1 MTSTTH
7 PVQTTRPGR
16 GPSASR
22 TRRLTRIWLWIAT
35 LVGAFFAGGP
45 VLWMLTSSVKPNTE
59 IFAYPPTFIPERFTL
74 AAYAEILGNPEKV
87 RFFINSYT
95 VAAGVVLLTLFAG
108 IMAGYALSRFDFRFK
123 GPLNAVIISIQAVP
137 PITLLIPY
145 FGLVVWL
152 RLYDTLWALILTY
165 MVATIPYAILM
176 MTGYFNTIPK
186 DLDEAVKID
195 GGGTF
200 RTLWRFLVPIARP
213 GIVSVGAYTFMVAW
227 NEYLFAL
234 TLTQNR
240 SNRTVPVG
248 IQLLMGEHSFEWS
261 EMMAMSVLG
270 CLPVLILFLFFQR
283 QFVGGM
289 TAGAVKT

>member
-1 MTSTTH
+1 MTTVTHITDGARVARRRRRAST
-7 PVQTTRPGR
+7 
-16 GPSASR
+16 
-22 TRRLTRIWLWIAT
+22 IWLW
-35 LVGAFFAGGP
+35 VGLTAGAIFAGGP
-45 VLWMLTSSVKPNTE
+45 PLWMLLSSIKPNLE
-59 IFAYPPTFIPERFTL
+59 IFAYPPTFIPKNPTL
-74 AAYAEILGNPEKV
+74 AAYTEILTNPEKV
-87 RFFINSYT
+87 KFFLNSYA
-95 VAAGVVLLTLFAG
+95 VAGAVVVLTLFAG
-108 IMAGYALSRFDFRFK
+108 IMAGYALSRFDFPLKRF
-123 GPLNAVIISIQAVP
+123 LNTIVISVQAVP

-152 RLYDTLWALILTY
+152 RLYDNLWALILTY
-165 MVATIPYAILM
+165 LVATLPYAILM

-186 DLDEAVKID
+186 ELDEAVKVD
-195 GGGTF
+195 GGGNF
-200 RTLWRFLVPIARP
+200 RALWQVLVPIARP

-234 TLTQNR
+234 TLTQSN

-248 IQLLMGEHSFEWS
+248 IQLLMGEHSFQWS

-289 TAGAVKT
+289 TAGAVKA